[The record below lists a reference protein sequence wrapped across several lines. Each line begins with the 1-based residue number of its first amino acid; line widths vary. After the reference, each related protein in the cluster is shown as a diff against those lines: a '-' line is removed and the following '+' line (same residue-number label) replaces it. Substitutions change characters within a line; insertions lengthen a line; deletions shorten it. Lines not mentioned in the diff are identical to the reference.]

1 MSDLITID
9 ILQDDAQWDDV
20 PFDLD
25 AVTKQACNA
34 ACNHL
39 REQGLWP
46 DAINTAELALTLTN
60 DTAIQT
66 LNHHYREK
74 DKATN
79 VLSFPAI
86 DFDNDDPAF
95 LALQS
100 PVPLGD
106 IVVAYETLDR
116 EKDEQDKSLKDHYTH
131 MIIHGLLHL
140 MGYDHIEDDEAEEM
154 ESLETEIMQAM
165 GFEDPYILEK

>member
-60 DTAIQT
+60 GTAIQT
-66 LNHHYREK
+66 
-74 DKATN
+74 
-79 VLSFPAI
+79 
-86 DFDNDDPAF
+86 
-95 LALQS
+95 
-100 PVPLGD
+100 
-106 IVVAYETLDR
+106 
-116 EKDEQDKSLKDHYTH
+116 
-131 MIIHGLLHL
+131 
-140 MGYDHIEDDEAEEM
+140 
-154 ESLETEIMQAM
+154 
-165 GFEDPYILEK
+165 